1 MKKPRNPGSIPHETA
16 VFSWGTL
23 PHLSPPSRQ
32 APMPRAKGPNVR
44 SRERARTGPSGN
56 GEQRLGDDH

>member
-1 MKKPRNPGSIPHETA
+1 MVRTSEKTMQKTEKSWFNP
-16 VFSWGTL
+16 
-23 PHLSPPSRQ
+23 PPSRQ

-56 GEQRLGDDH
+56 GDENNVLVRDF